1 MNSLLIVSPN
11 PNKSCLLNDMIN
23 SAASNFDNYEVVYIF
38 KNGVCLE
45 NRKIIF
51 AVEINEIGVDLSM
64 LNFLIELKKSRL
76 KLTNSSAVILAHSCN
91 ELGTKRF
98 SQDLIYIL
106 NNLGCTFIGQPLV
119 EATHSLINFLTWQK
133 SLPMSLKDICL
144 FQCKKLGKRL
154 KESEL
159 NKINNP
165 KITVLYSSPHNVSNT
180 LSLWHIISQQLIG
193 FDIQEIQIENGKIL
207 DCKGCNYKLCLHYA
221 EQNSCFYGGFMV
233 ENVLPA
239 VENSDVV
246 IFLCPNYNDSISANI
261 TAVINRLT
269 VLYHKI
275 SFYNKLLYGIV
286 VSGNSGSD
294 SVAKQLIGSININKG
309 FKLPPYAVLT
319 ATANDPNAIFK
330 IIGIENIAQ
339 NFAQN
344 MMDQLTIS

>member
-1 MNSLLIVSPN
+1 MNSLLIISPN
-11 PNKSCLLNDMIN
+11 PNKSDLLNDMID
-23 SAASNFDNYEVVYIF
+23 SVALNFDSYEIICSFRDDVI
-38 KNGVCLE
+38 LE
-45 NRKIIF
+45 NRKVIF
-51 AVEINEIGVDLSM
+51 AVEINDIGIDISM
-64 LNFLIELKKSRL
+64 LNFLIDLKASGL
-76 KLTNSSAVILAHSCN
+76 KFTNSSAVIVAHSSN

-98 SQDLIYIL
+98 SQDIIYTL
-106 NNLGCTFIGQPLV
+106 NNMGCNFIGQPLV
-119 EATHSLINFLTWQK
+119 EATQSLINFLTWQK

-154 KESEL
+154 KEYKL
-159 NKINNP
+159 VKICNP

-180 LSLWHIISQQLIG
+180 LSLWHMISQHLNNLNIK
-193 FDIQEIQIENGKIL
+193 EIQIENGKIL

-275 SFYNKLLYGIV
+275 SFYDKLLYGIV

-309 FKLPPYAVLT
+309 FNLPPYAILT

-330 IIGIENIAQ
+330 INGIDSIAH
-339 NFAQN
+339 NFAKN
-344 MMDQLTIS
+344 MINQFTVF